1 MLKNFLMEGVYPLK
15 MDLKVPIKNCKDMN
29 AYLSLDMVIN
39 EVEEFS
45 SLFDKKQRP
54 INTLQ

>member
-1 MLKNFLMEGVYPLK
+1 MEGVYPLK

-54 INTLQ
+54 IKTLQ